1 MTSRNLKWNGTR
13 LQCSKSTL
21 DLPTDLTQNSTALLL
36 QPANVTDMSDDAE
49 SGGDYDLEGYGS
61 DDSPEPGL
69 DDNGFFDMEAVESGA
84 DSDEPS
90 DASSSDDSQHVR
102 SPLPL
107 ESDHIRAPSSFPQF
121 MQLPPELRH
130 HIWSLFCPDLVA
142 KSRVFEVEVNPKPRN
157 NLGIGAFLQ
166 QQTAPTRAVLATHR
180 ESRALAL
187 RTFPDTLPIHDG
199 DGVVRFNKN
208 TDLVLFDE
216 PPRSILENI
225 YYLGLGPDW
234 GFDEDLPAK
243 DPSSVDPRIQ
253 ILLQTF
259 PNLKA
264 VYYHIEGRNPA
275 TMPWLKAD
283 KLNFYHFQAYEEEPG
298 LGEDLD
304 FIFCWPDP
312 ASNAVP
318 LEVHDIPTPD
328 HANEDYHDAASNDRS
343 VGPRRLRVF
352 ELLQFDIQDAV
363 EEFNRLME
371 WRHSGGELDWE
382 AATSSESDSETN
394 EYESEGIDDEEVNVD
409 SQGSSE
415 DDDLAVLPSSEDE
428 SEEAGS
434 VPDHISISSS
444 GSDMG
449 EGEGGLPRL
458 ASHIVYPV
466 ATFSSPETG
475 SASSSTLENGG
486 PESSSSEESPVR
498 IVNRAK
504 RRIVS
509 SDLEDDSDGGPASKS
524 ERPLKRARVVL
535 SDSEEEDED

>member
-1 MTSRNLKWNGTR
+1 M
-13 LQCSKSTL
+13 LQITL
-21 DLPTDLTQNSTALLL
+21 GPTYGPYPKLDSSVPPTHNF
-36 QPANVTDMSDDAE
+36 ANMSDDAE

-61 DDSPEPGL
+61 DDSPDPGL
-69 DDNGFFDMEAVESGA
+69 DDNGFFDMEAVESGV

-90 DASSSDDSQHVR
+90 DDSSSDDSQHVR

-130 HIWSLFCPDLVA
+130 YIWSLFCPDLVA
-142 KSRVFEVEVNPKPRN
+142 KSRVLEVEGNHKVNPRLRK
-157 NLGIGAFLQ
+157 NLVIGAFLQ
-166 QQTAPTRAVLATHR
+166 EQTAPARAVLATHR

-187 RTFPDTLPIHDG
+187 RTYPDTLPIHDG
-199 DGVVRFNKN
+199 DGVVRFNKD
-208 TDLVLFDE
+208 TDVVLFDQ
-216 PPRSILENI
+216 PPTSILENI
-225 YYLGLGPDW
+225 YYLGMGPDW
-234 GFDEDLPAK
+234 GFDEDLPPK
-243 DPSSVDPRIQ
+243 DPSSSVDPRMQ
-253 ILLQTF
+253 TLLQTF

-264 VYYHIEGRNPA
+264 VYFYDEFCNPA
-275 TMPWLKAD
+275 RMPWLKAD
-283 KLNFYHFQAYEEEPG
+283 KLNFYHFQTYEQEPG

-318 LEVHDIPTPD
+318 LEVHDIPAPD
-328 HANEDYHDAASNDRS
+328 HANEDYHDASSNDGD

-352 ELLQFDIQDAV
+352 ELLQFDVQNAV
-363 EEFNRLME
+363 GEFNRLME
-371 WRHSGGELDWE
+371 WRRSGGELDWE

-394 EYESEGIDDEEVNVD
+394 EYESEGIDDDEVDVD

-415 DDDLAVLPSSEDE
+415 DDDLAVLPPSEDE

-458 ASHIVYPV
+458 ASHTVYPV
-466 ATFSSPETG
+466 ATFSSPEPG
-475 SASSSTLENGG
+475 SASSSTLENGE

-498 IVNRAK
+498 MVNRAK

-509 SDLEDDSDGGPASKS
+509 SDLEDDSDGGPVSRS
-524 ERPLKRARVVL
+524 ERPPKRARVVL
-535 SDSEEEDED
+535 SDSEEENED